1 MHSEFIQH
9 LLDDQLSAIS
19 GLRAKGMFGGYG
31 IYQHKKI
38 FGIVIRD
45 ELYLKAK
52 DSLAAEYRT
61 AGAEPFTYQ
70 KNSKTYSMCY
80 FKVPE
85 HIFNN
90 KESLSTWAKKSIALS
105 V

>member
-9 LLDDQLSAIS
+9 LLNDHLSDISVLSA
-19 GLRAKGMFGGYG
+19 KKMFGGYG

-38 FGIVIRD
+38 FGIVSYD

-52 DSLAAEYRT
+52 DALAIEYRT

-70 KNSKTYSMCY
+70 KNGKILSLCY

-90 KESLSTWAKKSIALS
+90 RELLTVWAQKSIS
-105 V
+105 FIV